1 MRLCELLEPL
11 LLHPKFQDSYFWCLR
26 DPELQFCIKIGP
38 GNRNIKQLLEC
49 ACSSSLALQALR
61 GTRKCEKCHF
71 AFLARQQLT
80 AMFPILRVQVTW
92 AEMTAMF
99 HQLDLEVWQI
109 CLNLLFIPLHGPND
123 HSLAKHR
130 KQKNHGLTWSFQVAC
145 CRQLRGIP
153 VNTAGHLAG
162 QRGPCGPEI
171 KRRLFILSE
180 PFIVTVTIVLNHFK
194 GPLKYPTIRTERL
207 NFPLES

>member
-1 MRLCELLEPL
+1 MGRVGKIHTSQRKMQNAGENKYCCCSRVRLCELLEPL

-80 AMFPILRVQVTW
+80 TMFPILRVQVTW

-99 HQLDLEVWQI
+99 HQLDSDLEVWQI
-109 CLNLLFIPLHGPND
+109 CLNLLFIPPWLHAAQMITHWQNIE
-123 HSLAKHR
+123 SR
-130 KQKNHGLTWSFQVAC
+130 KIMA
-145 CRQLRGIP
+145 
-153 VNTAGHLAG
+153 
-162 QRGPCGPEI
+162 
-171 KRRLFILSE
+171 
-180 PFIVTVTIVLNHFK
+180 
-194 GPLKYPTIRTERL
+194 
-207 NFPLES
+207 